1 VHTRQNEKGESW
13 MRKVV
18 FFLVLA
24 ISLTVLTSCSMENK
38 FPHGQQVKPDN
49 VEEKK

>member
-1 VHTRQNEKGESW
+1 MKRLAGGFILVL
-13 MRKVV
+13 M
-18 FFLVLA
+18 FLVF
-24 ISLTVLTSCSMENK
+24 TVGCFEQK